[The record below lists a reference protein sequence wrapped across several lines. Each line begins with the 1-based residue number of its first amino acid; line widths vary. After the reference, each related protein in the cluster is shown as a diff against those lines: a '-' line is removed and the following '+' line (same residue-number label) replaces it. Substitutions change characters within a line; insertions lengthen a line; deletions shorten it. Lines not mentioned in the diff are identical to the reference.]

1 VVHGAVVERL
11 RRTEVG
17 RLLGEIDLDLE
28 QRRTERSKVE
38 ARDGHRLLEHDPA
51 YDLVA
56 VGSRERAQVRVVAQV
71 VRQQLSQIQRAT
83 GNRACERLSELVREP
98 SLSLAR
104 ARARPDGKNVRHGG
118 IGTRLLNQR
127 KLGNDGSK
135 GIRRKNSNLWL

>member
-1 VVHGAVVERL
+1 MVHGAVVERL

-83 GNRACERLSELVREP
+83 GNRACERLSELVRE
-98 SLSLAR
+98 SLSLSLSLS
-104 ARARPDGKNVRHGG
+104 RPDGKNVRHGD